1 MRSGLLQAYGGGGLL
16 ANGFPNCTVAMAK
29 LNGFPVPDVL
39 SGLGRASSRLQE
51 LCCVSDA
58 LWT

>member
-1 MRSGLLQAYGGGGLL
+1 MRSGLLEAYGGGLL

-39 SGLGRASSRLQE
+39 SGLVWAEQAAGCRNCA
-51 LCCVSDA
+51 A
-58 LWT
+58 